1 MQVVGVNKN
10 IDYAFLSNESD
21 IKRINNSFS
30 SIIFKFTS
38 LINLSFYKKK
48 YRINSLPY
56 TNLVDKKFGKVSNN
70 YIVFADSGFD
80 HGDRIMRD
88 GKAEEWERDKFYD
101 NLNNFL
107 SQLSKIMKKK
117 VIICLHPKVEYGDNK
132 NFLKLRKKFKC
143 VLRQTEKYIYKADVV
158 VFFES
163 STIINAILLKKKI
176 INLNSYLMGSYYFK
190 RNNLY
195 KKLINL
201 YQLNLDNFTL
211 QNRTKLNNILNRKVK
226 NYDKFIEDQM
236 ISERNISLYKQ
247 VNTILLRDFFNFK
260 R

>member
-1 MQVVGVNKN
+1 
-10 IDYAFLSNESD
+10 
-21 IKRINNSFS
+21 
-30 SIIFKFTS
+30 
-38 LINLSFYKKK
+38 
-48 YRINSLPY
+48 
-56 TNLVDKKFGKVSNN
+56 
-70 YIVFADSGFD
+70 
-80 HGDRIMRD
+80 
-88 GKAEEWERDKFYD
+88 
-101 NLNNFL
+101 
-107 SQLSKIMKKK
+107 
-117 VIICLHPKVEYGDNK
+117 
-132 NFLKLRKKFKC
+132 
-143 VLRQTEKYIYKADVV
+143 
-158 VFFES
+158 
-163 STIINAILLKKKI
+163 
-176 INLNSYLMGSYYFK
+176 MGSYYFK